1 MLIKKRFAA
10 QAYISSQLLAVVIE
24 AALRMP
30 FKFLQTFSMG
40 SAEGKRLDR
49 ALFKVQ
55 VIRQQKGLELQYVI
69 PLALIESP
77 GLSK

>member
-30 FKFLQTFSMG
+30 FKFSCKL
-40 SAEGKRLDR
+40 SAWDQLR
-49 ALFKVQ
+49 ANV
-55 VIRQQKGLELQYVI
+55 
-69 PLALIESP
+69 
-77 GLSK
+77 

>member
-1 MLIKKRFAA
+1 
-10 QAYISSQLLAVVIE
+10 
-24 AALRMP
+24 
-30 FKFLQTFSMG
+30 MG